1 MNELEKMV
9 WAAAY
14 AQSFAANGDAREA
27 LADAKAAVWHL
38 ETYRVNNPTS
48 HWLPDELI
56 GGAS

>member
-14 AQSFAANGDAREA
+14 AQSASAGHPVQRA
-27 LADAKAAVWHL
+27 LADAKAAVWSL
-38 ETYRVNNPTS
+38 QRYREDHPRS

-56 GGAS
+56 GRAS